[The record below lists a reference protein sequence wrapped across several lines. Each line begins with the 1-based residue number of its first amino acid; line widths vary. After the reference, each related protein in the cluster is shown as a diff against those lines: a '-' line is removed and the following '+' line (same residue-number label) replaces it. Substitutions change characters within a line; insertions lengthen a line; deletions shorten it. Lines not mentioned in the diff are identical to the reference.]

1 MILYSNNKRLKMNKY
16 RIIKLLCFIVILVVS
31 ITAKSQIVKNDLK
44 IYKETVI
51 FVDTITIEQPII
63 IKHSFK
69 SSCGGIYFWRK
80 CNNMVFYF
88 SSKAYLDRITDKN
101 FSNDSLLFSD
111 ICYNYLYLVSRFP
124 SKDLIKE
131 DVFLPKIYDMFTND
145 LSSLQRGRNY
155 MIRDYIKTNKKGIS
169 YSEIKTKRFAIFLV
183 RDDFF
188 SKSNPDITKYNKV
201 AIPIESLP

>member
-1 MILYSNNKRLKMNKY
+1 M
-16 RIIKLLCFIVILVVS
+16 RIFKLLCFIVILFVS
-31 ITAKSQIVKNDLK
+31 ITVKSQIVKNDLK

-63 IKHSFK
+63 IRHDFK
-69 SSCGGIYFWRK
+69 LSWDGIYFWK
-80 CNNMVFYF
+80 KSNQVQFYI
-88 SSKAYLDRITDKN
+88 SSKAYLDRITDKK

-111 ICYNYLYLVSRFP
+111 ICYNYIYLVSRFP

-131 DVFLPKIYDMFTND
+131 DVFLPKIYDMFTD
-145 LSSLQRGRNY
+145 DYSSLQRGRNY
-155 MIRDYIKTNKKGIS
+155 IIRDYIKTNKKGLS
-169 YSEIKTKRFAIFLV
+169 YSELKTKRFAIFLV